1 MAVVVEVVVLVVV
14 DSSISNFTS
23 FLLLVL
29 LVVAVVV
36 VVVVVL
42 VVILVAAVAIVIAQ
56 LLWCFAFDLGGG
68 DEIVLVLVA
77 ADANAAVI
85 DTSTAHAYYK
95 DFKYV
100 MANSKSRPMQATT
113 VVTMIMV
120 RVG

>member
-1 MAVVVEVVVLVVV
+1 MAVVVVVVVLVVV

-36 VVVVVL
+36 VVVVL
-42 VVILVAAVAIVIAQ
+42 VVILVAAVARVIAQ

-120 RVG
+120 RVS

>member
-1 MAVVVEVVVLVVV
+1 MALVVEVVVLVVV

-29 LVVAVVV
+29 LVVAV